1 MDHSVNDPNSMYFPL
16 PIHNPSP
23 PRSVFPQ
30 APVNYP
36 SINQIRLPDLMSHS
50 DLMRMEKQ
58 HMDLFWQ
65 SQKTRFENL
74 QASDYK
80 NHEFAKSRMKRLVKS
95 SNSAQKVKAES
106 PFILAKAC
114 ELLIEDIARRS
125 WLRTKNN
132 RRRSLEK
139 SDIINAMLDSKEHSF
154 LIDKIITDSN
164 QQNEGT
170 SSQPG
175 V

>member
-1 MDHSVNDPNSMYFPL
+1 MLKNSTDHALIML
-16 PIHNPSP
+16 
-23 PRSVFPQ
+23 
-30 APVNYP
+30 A
-36 SINQIRLPDLMSHS
+36 
-50 DLMRMEKQ
+50 
-58 HMDLFWQ
+58 
-65 SQKTRFENL
+65 
-74 QASDYK
+74 ASDYK

-95 SNSAQKVKAES
+95 SNSAQVCICDQITCSSLILVNSKVFNPSIFIYICVCVCKQKVKAES

-164 QQNEGT
+164 QQVQC
-170 SSQPG
+170 S
-175 V
+175 